1 MANIV
6 RRRPF
11 SELMGIRDEVD
22 RFLNDTVRLFDDNV
36 PERMGW
42 RPSVDMEENKD
53 SIVIT
58 AELPGIKKDDIK
70 ITIVDNKIMIS
81 GEVLEEKDV
90 QEKNYFLKERLR
102 GKFSRGF
109 TLPTPVD
116 SSKVEATYKEGILS
130 LTLPKAE
137 EAKPREI
144 SIKDS

>member
-36 PERMGW
+36 SERMGW
-42 RPSVDMEENKD
+42 RPSVDMEENKE
-53 SIVIT
+53 SFIIT
-58 AELPGIKKDDIK
+58 AELPGIQKDDIK
-70 ITIVDNKIMIS
+70 ITIVDNKVMIS
-81 GEVLEEKDV
+81 GEISEDKDI
-90 QEKNYFLKERLR
+90 QEKNYYLKERAR

-109 TLPTPVD
+109 TLPNSID
-116 SSKVEATYKEGILS
+116 SSKVEATYKEGVLI

-137 EAKPREI
+137 EAMPREI
-144 SIKDS
+144 AIKDS

>member
-90 QEKNYFLKERLR
+90 QEKNYFLKERVR

>member
-36 PERMGW
+36 SERMGW
-42 RPSVDMEENKD
+42 RPSVDMEEDKE
-53 SIVIT
+53 SFIIT

-70 ITIVDNKIMIS
+70 ITIADNKVMIS
-81 GEVLEEKDV
+81 GEISEEKDI
-90 QEKNYFLKERLR
+90 QEKNYFLKERSR

-109 TLPTPVD
+109 TLPTSID
-116 SSKVEATYKEGILS
+116 STKVEATYKEGILT

-137 EAKPREI
+137 EARPREI
-144 SIKDS
+144 TIKDS

>member
-90 QEKNYFLKERLR
+90 QEKNYFLKERVR

-116 SSKVEATYKEGILS
+116 SAKVEATYKEGILS